1 MWHLVMMGMAALV
14 AALLTPVAWLLVR
27 LSGLLPYL
35 VQTVQLRLLPLH
47 LLAGLFG
54 CAVGWGL
61 MYLLAAYAGAGT
73 RGGLS
78 RVMGVVGG
86 GAGGFISS
94 LLFFPL
100 VALF

>member
-1 MWHLVMMGMAALV
+1 MWHLGMLGLATLV

-35 VQTVQLRLLPLH
+35 VQATQLRLFPLH

-54 CAVGWGL
+54 CAVGWVL
-61 MYLLAAYAGAGT
+61 MHLLAAYTGTGA
-73 RGGLS
+73 RGVLS
-78 RVMGVVGG
+78 RVMGIMGG
-86 GAGGFISS
+86 GAGAFISS